1 MRSCAHTCRTD
12 KYTNIELALDKI
24 GCIGVFM
31 NFYRLVKRLFDIS
44 LSSCSLILLSPL
56 LMIISLFIKL
66 DSSGPVLFTQ
76 ERIGIFRR
84 RFTIYKFRTMKINA
98 PKDIPTHILEKPE
111 SHITGIGNILRKTS
125 LDELPQLFNVLRGD
139 MSMIGPRPALWN
151 QLDLIHERDKY
162 GANDV
167 LPGISG
173 WAQVNGRDVV
183 TIEEKAKLDGEYVS
197 RRSIGFDIKCFVL
210 TIRAVIT
217 RKGIAEGGQR

>member
-1 MRSCAHTCRTD
+1 
-12 KYTNIELALDKI
+12 
-24 GCIGVFM
+24 
-31 NFYRLVKRLFDIS
+31 
-44 LSSCSLILLSPL
+44 
-56 LMIISLFIKL
+56 
-66 DSSGPVLFTQ
+66 
-76 ERIGIFRR
+76 
-84 RFTIYKFRTMKINA
+84 MKINA

>member
-1 MRSCAHTCRTD
+1 
-12 KYTNIELALDKI
+12 
-24 GCIGVFM
+24 M